1 MNRAM
6 QHSGGRCTLH
16 SPGSSFLTDCGLWR
30 VEMGWGRS
38 MVLQSW
44 TEFFIHSFIH
54 SQTHSLIQYL
64 LSTCCMPCA
73 MQRADET
80 AGLDSLSFCP
90 QGTHKSREGNNQIV
104 KEINVPLQVY

>member
-54 SQTHSLIQYL
+54 SFTDSFTHSVFTEHL
-64 LSTCCMPCA
+64 LYA
-73 MQRADET
+73 MRNAK
-80 AGLDSLSFCP
+80 G
-90 QGTHKSREGNNQIV
+90 
-104 KEINVPLQVY
+104 